1 MVGNTISDAPKRTT
15 YSLRLFK
22 VFRLGQKP
30 YATAASQTMWEP
42 LLKLFLWLVFGGI
55 EMFFVYLIACTIG
68 LIFIV
73 TIPMSLAIFRIAGY
87 LLWPFGR
94 TVVQKPNSGIGST
107 LMNII
112 WFIIAGFWLAIGHL
126 LSAAI
131 LTTQHEPHRLNS
143 FTLQ

>member
-1 MVGNTISDAPKRTT
+1 MVGNTISDAPKHTT

-30 YATAASQTMWEP
+30 YVTAVSQTMWEP
-42 LLKLFLWLVFGGI
+42 PLKLFLWLVFSGTDMI
-55 EMFFVYLIACTIG
+55 FAYLIAGAIG

-94 TVVQKPNSGIGST
+94 TVMKSQ
-107 LMNII
+107 
-112 WFIIAGFWLAIGHL
+112 IAG
-126 LSAAI
+126 
-131 LTTQHEPHRLNS
+131 
-143 FTLQ
+143 